1 MCSFTSAWSRD
12 CCFICWQASSPRA
25 GVVLSRARCAP
36 ASGQALS
43 ARFSTGSFCP
53 LGCSLRRCPAC
64 KRLSATR
71 RGMAWSSILARR
83 CAGPSIKLFPTSLRI
98 ILSPHLNSRATG
110 ALSSWHLSAWLAQWA
125 LLSWADSWASGV
137 RRGGHNS
144 RSLPWKLSIAKRY
157 DILPTTRKN
166 CPSQK
171 DAEIESTEGRKRFLT
186 IQEPLPGGADPQEAA
201 PIETLPLSE
210 LAETLGQELYLKS
223 GQVAR
228 TITLLDEGNTIPF
241 IARYRKEITGSLDE
255 VQIQTIADRAAALR
269 ALFERKSDVRRLIEA
284 QGKLTPELSS
294 AILAATT
301 LQEVEDLYLP
311 YRPKRKTRAS
321 VAREK
326 GLAPLADLILQQ
338 PEMSGDLESIL
349 EEQARPFL
357 NAELGVDTS
366 LEAYAGARDIAAEVI
381 AEDANVRGGVRAT
394 FFKQATLSAK
404 AVDPE
409 KIAEKDPKGV
419 YQLYYE
425 FNENITK
432 LVPHRV
438 LALNRGERED
448 VLRVNV
454 TLPYEQ
460 AQPEIERYYPVRA
473 TSPFARHLKEA
484 MEDGYKRLL
493 APAMEREVRVELTRQ
508 AEEHAIT
515 IFAANLRNLLL
526 QPPLRGRK
534 VLGIDPGYR
543 TGCKLAIVDE
553 MGKYLESDTMYLHQ
567 AERALQT
574 LRGLITKYNI
584 DVIAIGNGTASR
596 ETEQLVAGLIREIEA
611 ETGQQGKIGY
621 VIVNEAGA
629 SVYSAS
635 EAARQE
641 FPTLDA
647 TQRGTISIARR
658 LQDPLAELVKIDP
671 KAVGVGLYQ
680 HDVDQKEL
688 ANALERVVVSCVN
701 FAGVEVNSAS
711 AALLKHVSGINTR
724 IANALVKYREEH
736 GPFRSREELRSVPG
750 LGPATF
756 VQAAGFLKIAS
767 GSEPLDNT
775 FIHPESYG
783 AARALLEMLPAGDNG
798 RAKPAERIAQFRQLI
813 RLRNSL
819 GRSQRQRTTST
830 HDGDEEAAWSEIAK
844 KIGVGLPTLND
855 ILENLEKPG
864 LDPRDTLPAPIL
876 RHDVL
881 KMEDLQTGMILQG
894 TVRNVV
900 DFGAFV
906 DIGVKQDG
914 LVHVSEMADRF
925 VKDPLSV
932 VAVGQV
938 VQVRVLKVDV
948 QRGRV
953 QLSMRGLP

>member
-1 MCSFTSAWSRD
+1 MTT
-12 CCFICWQASSPRA
+12 QE
-25 GVVLSRARCAP
+25 
-36 ASGQALS
+36 
-43 ARFSTGSFCP
+43 
-53 LGCSLRRCPAC
+53 SL
-64 KRLSATR
+64 
-71 RGMAWSSILARR
+71 
-83 CAGPSIKLFPTSLRI
+83 
-98 ILSPHLNSRATG
+98 
-110 ALSSWHLSAWLAQWA
+110 
-125 LLSWADSWASGV
+125 
-137 RRGGHNS
+137 
-144 RSLPWKLSIAKRY
+144 
-157 DILPTTRKN
+157 
-166 CPSQK
+166 
-171 DAEIESTEGRKRFLT
+171 TEGAGL
-186 IQEPLPGGADPQEAA
+186 QETA

-210 LAETLGQELYLKS
+210 LAATLGQESKLNA
-223 GQVAR
+223 GQIAR

-241 IARYRKEITGSLDE
+241 IARYRKEVTGSLDE

-269 ALFERKSDVRRLIEA
+269 ALFERKADVRRLIEA
-284 QGKLTPELSS
+284 QGKLTPELDS

-338 PEMSGDLESIL
+338 VEMSGDPEALL

-357 NAELGVDTS
+357 DAEKGVDTS
-366 LEAYAGARDIAAEVI
+366 LEAYAGARDIAAEII
-381 AEDANVRGGVRAT
+381 AEDANVRGSVRST
-394 FFKQATLSAK
+394 FFKQAMLSAK

-409 KIAEKDPKGV
+409 TLAEKDPKGV

-425 FNENITK
+425 FDENITK

-438 LALNRGERED
+438 LALNRGEREG
-448 VLRVNV
+448 VLRVSAS
-454 TLPYEQ
+454 LPYEQ
-460 AQPEIERYYPVRA
+460 AQMDLKQHYPARA
-473 TSPFARHLKEA
+473 GSPFARHLEA
-484 MEDGYKRLL
+484 ALEDGYKRLL
-493 APAMEREVRVELTRQ
+493 APAMEREARVELTRQ
-508 AEEHAIT
+508 AEEHAIN

-534 VLGIDPGYR
+534 VLGVDPGYR
-543 TGCKLAIVDE
+543 TGCKLTIVDE
-553 MGKYLESDTMYLHQ
+553 TGKYIESDTMYLHQ
-567 AERALQT
+567 SERAPQI
-574 LRGLITKYNI
+574 LRGLITKYQI

-611 ETGQQGKIGY
+611 ETGQKGKIGY

-701 FAGVEVNSAS
+701 FAGVELNAAS
-711 AALLKHVSGINTR
+711 AALLKHVSGINSR
-724 IANALVKYREEH
+724 VANAIVKYRDEK
-736 GPFRSREELRSVPG
+736 GPFKAREELLKVPG

-756 VQAAGFLKIAS
+756 VQAAGFLKIAN

-775 FIHPESYG
+775 FIHPESYA
-783 AARALLEMLPAGDNG
+783 AARGLLDLLPKGDKPG
-798 RAKPAERIAQFRQLI
+798 AKPAERIAQYRQFLK
-813 RLRNSL
+813 LQSSL
-819 GRSQRQRTTST
+819 GRNSRKNNRGES
-830 HDGDEEAAWSEIAK
+830 EEVVWSDMAK
-844 KIGVGLPTLND
+844 KLGVGLPTLND

-864 LDPRDTLPAPIL
+864 LDPRDALPAPIL

-881 KMEDLQTGMILQG
+881 KMEDLQPGMILQG

-906 DIGVKQDG
+906 DIGVKHDG
-914 LVHVSEMADRF
+914 LVHVSEMAERF
-925 VKDPLSV
+925 VRDPLSV

-938 VQVRVLKVDV
+938 VQVRVMEVDK
-948 QRGRV
+948 QRERV
-953 QLSMRGLP
+953 KLSMRGVK

>member
-1 MCSFTSAWSRD
+1 MTDTTLTDSSA
-12 CCFICWQASSPRA
+12 
-25 GVVLSRARCAP
+25 
-36 ASGQALS
+36 
-43 ARFSTGSFCP
+43 
-53 LGCSLRRCPAC
+53 
-64 KRLSATR
+64 
-71 RGMAWSSILARR
+71 
-83 CAGPSIKLFPTSLRI
+83 
-98 ILSPHLNSRATG
+98 
-110 ALSSWHLSAWLAQWA
+110 
-125 LLSWADSWASGV
+125 
-137 RRGGHNS
+137 
-144 RSLPWKLSIAKRY
+144 
-157 DILPTTRKN
+157 
-166 CPSQK
+166 K
-171 DAEIESTEGRKRFLT
+171 D
-186 IQEPLPGGADPQEAA
+186 
-201 PIETLPLSE
+201 TLPISE
-210 LAETLGQELYLKS
+210 LARTLSSELSLDS
-223 GQVAR
+223 GQIAR
-228 TITLLDEGNTIPF
+228 TIALLDEGNTIPF
-241 IARYRKEITGSLDE
+241 IARYRKEVTGSLDE
-255 VQIQTIADRAAALR
+255 VQIQAIADRSAALR
-269 ALFERKSDVRRLIEA
+269 ALHERKADVTRLIEA
-284 QGKLTPELSS
+284 QGKLTPELAD
-294 AILAATT
+294 AIAAATT

-338 PEMSGDLESIL
+338 LELKGDSEAIL

-357 NAELGVDTS
+357 DAEKGVDIS
-366 LEAYAGARDIAAEVI
+366 LEAYAGARDIVAEVI
-381 AEDANVRGGVRAT
+381 SEDANVRGSMRTA
-394 FFKQATLSAK
+394 FFKHSTVSAK
-404 AVDPE
+404 VADPE
-409 KIAEKDPKGV
+409 TLAQKDPNGV
-419 YQLYYE
+419 YQLYYT
-425 FNENITK
+425 FNESVTR

-438 LALNRGERED
+438 LALNRAEREE
-448 VLRVNV
+448 VLRVSV

-460 AQPEIERYYPVRA
+460 AQSNITQYYPVNPR
-473 TSPFARHLKEA
+473 SPFASHLEEA

-493 APAMEREVRVELTRQ
+493 APAMEREVRVELTRK
-508 AEEHAIT
+508 AEEHAIN
-515 IFAANLRNLLL
+515 IFATNLRNLLL

-543 TGCKLAIVDE
+543 TGCKLAVVDE
-553 MGKYLESDTMYLHQ
+553 TGKYLESDTMYLHQ
-567 AERALQT
+567 SEKAQQL
-574 LRGLITKYNI
+574 LRRLLMHYNI

-596 ETEQLVAGLIREIEA
+596 ETEQLVASLIRDIEQ
-611 ETGQQGKIGY
+611 ETGQKGKIGY

-688 ANALERVVVSCVN
+688 ANMLERVVVSCVN
-701 FAGVEVNSAS
+701 FAGVEVNVAS
-711 AALLKHVSGINTR
+711 AALLKHVSGINAR
-724 IANALVKYREEH
+724 VANAIVKYREEH
-736 GPFRSREELRSVPG
+736 GPFKSREELHKVPG

-756 VQAAGFLKIAS
+756 VQAAGFLKIAN
-767 GSEPLDNT
+767 GVEPLDNT
-775 FIHPESYG
+775 FIHPESYN
-783 AARALLEMLPAGDNG
+783 AVRMLLDILPAAKDDRGKHI
-798 RAKPAERIAQFRQLI
+798 KPAERIAQFRQFIKLQS
-813 RLRNSL
+813 SL
-819 GRSQRQRTTST
+819 GRGSRS
-830 HDGDEEAAWSEIAK
+830 HNVGSDSESAAWADIAK

-864 LDPRDTLPAPIL
+864 LDPRDALPAPIL

-881 KMEDLQTGMILQG
+881 KMEDLQPGMILQG

-925 VKDPLSV
+925 VRDPLSV

-938 VQVRVLKVDV
+938 VQVRVLKVDT

-953 QLSMRGLP
+953 QLSMRGIQER